1 MMLKKSPSKNS
12 KILPVP
18 NYQLKLLPA
27 ARKEWDKLDGS
38 VQLQFLKV
46 LKRRLEEPRIPKAA
60 LAGMP
65 DCYKIKLRE
74 LGYRLVY
81 RVDSDEVVIVV
92 LTVGKRERG
101 EVYESARKRFNARP
115 TE

>member
-1 MMLKKSPSKNS
+1 MPR
-12 KILPVP
+12 VP
-18 NYQLKLLPA
+18 NYLLKFLPA

-38 VQLQFLKV
+38 VQLHFLKV

-65 DCYKIKLRE
+65 DCYKIKLRD

-81 RVDSDEVVIVV
+81 WVDSDGVVVVV
-92 LTVGKRERG
+92 LTVGKRERN
-101 EVYESARKRFNARP
+101 EVYELARKRFNARP
-115 TE
+115 T

>member
-1 MMLKKSPSKNS
+1 M
-12 KILPVP
+12 LPVP
-18 NYQLKLLPA
+18 RYQLKFLPA

-65 DCYKIKLRE
+65 DCYKIKLRD

-81 RVDSDEVVIVV
+81 RVESDKVV
-92 LTVGKRERG
+92 LVVLAAGKRERS
-101 EVYESARKRFNARP
+101 EVYEIARKRFNARP
-115 TE
+115 AEY